1 MTPSVPDTPARPPHR
16 APWWRD
22 WLERGRLETP
32 GLTAAYWGA
41 VAVFALAYWL
51 TPTPPCIDY
60 PQHLALGAILRRL
73 LDPAAPEHAAYVAT
87 LLTYNGLFHVLV
99 AVLGLLVPV
108 EIAGKIL
115 LSLVPILTA
124 SAALALMDVA
134 ARPRWYAA
142 FVLPLSY
149 SYVVGWGFI
158 NYALFAPVA
167 LLTLAWWM
175 RWRDGERRLLG
186 WVVSGALIVAYA
198 HVLALLC
205 LCISVAVATL
215 ARRLPREVGPLAWL
229 REVVTAPWPV
239 LPAAAYAVLVHLA
252 HRNAPHIYW
261 EPQKDGTD
269 AAAWEKLWNLSSFA
283 VSNLGDQADRT
294 LFLASLGLLLLLW
307 LASAFVPPEPDA
319 PHAREVRALAATW
332 FLLFLVTP
340 RVLMSTWWIFER
352 LPVVWLTFLVAA
364 TPRVEGAVART
375 VRAAVVTAG
384 LALSLTTARAFAT
397 IPGARDASAII
408 DDIPPGARVVAVMH
422 SYSASPV
429 IWREIWVHQLAY
441 HVVRRPGEIA
451 FDFTRY
457 ASLPVRRRD
466 AGERPPRFPSGLE
479 WHPESYDPLA
489 AYAAHFNWVLV
500 RTPDDDPKQD
510 PRARTFGAYAELV
523 ALRSHRGRFW
533 LYDASGIH
541 RPWLGTE

>member
-1 MTPSVPDTPARPPHR
+1 MTAAAPAPARPPLR
-16 APWWRD
+16 AARGRG

-41 VAVFALAYWL
+41 VGVFALAYWL
-51 TPTPPCIDY
+51 TPCPPCIDY

-73 LDPAAPEHAAYVAT
+73 LDPSAPEHAVYVAT
-87 LLTYNGLFHVLV
+87 PLTYNGLFHVLV
-99 AVLGLLVPV
+99 AALGLVVPIEV
-108 EIAGKIL
+108 AGKIL

-124 SAALALMDVA
+124 CAALAIMDVA

-142 FVLPLSY
+142 FLLPLSY

-158 NYALFAPVA
+158 NYALFAPVG
-167 LLTLAWWM
+167 LLTLAGWM
-175 RWRDGERRLLG
+175 RWRDGERHALG
-186 WVVSGALIVAYA
+186 WVVAGALIVAYA
-198 HVLALLC
+198 HVLVLLC
-205 LCISVAVATL
+205 LCISVGVATL
-215 ARRLPREVGPLAWL
+215 ARRLPREVGLRPWL

-239 LPAAAYAVLVHLA
+239 LPAAGYAVLVHRA

-261 EPQKDGTD
+261 EPQQDGLD
-269 AAAWEKLWNLSSFA
+269 APAWQKLWELSSFA
-283 VSNLGDQADRT
+283 VGNLGDQADRV

-307 LASAFVPPEPDA
+307 LASAVAPPASAA
-319 PHAREVRALAATW
+319 PRSREFRALAATW
-332 FLLFLVTP
+332 FLLYLITP

-352 LPVVWLTFLVAA
+352 LPVLWLTFLVAA
-364 TPRVEGAVART
+364 TPRGEGGLARG
-375 VRAAVVTAG
+375 VRAAIVTLG
-384 LALSLTTARAFAT
+384 LTLALTTVRAFAT

-408 DDIPPGARVVAVMH
+408 DDLPPGARAIAVMH
-422 SYSASPV
+422 SYSASPA

-479 WHPESYDPLA
+479 WHPESYDPRA
-489 AYAAHFNWVLV
+489 AYAAYFDWVLV
-500 RTPDDDPKQD
+500 RTPDEDPGED
-510 PRARTFGAYAELV
+510 PRWRTFGAYADRV
-523 ALRSHRGRFW
+523 IAKSHRGRFW
-533 LYDASGIH
+533 LYDAAAIH
-541 RPWLGTE
+541 RPWPGEE